1 MEAWQLAIYGVGG
14 FAMAVLSGIAGMGA
28 GFLTVP
34 LAILLGLS
42 PAQAVASGKFNGL
55 GVAIGSLSG
64 MGETSES
71 VSKRRVIPV
80 MVLAFAVGLLAPF
93 IIKSLESDFYRITLG
108 LLLLAM
114 VPFVIYTKVGLR
126 SYHPAR
132 WQKYTGGVLLTL
144 TLGLQAVFSG
154 GIGALVNL
162 VLMGMLGMNALEAN
176 VTKRWS
182 QLILN
187 TTIVVGLLSSG
198 LILWQVAAV
207 GFACT
212 FVGSFIGGHLAATR
226 GNRFIMHVMAFLMI
240 TAGLGLLLI
249 AE

>member
-1 MEAWQLAIYGVGG
+1 MEAWQLVIYGSGV
-14 FAMAVLSGIAGMGA
+14 FVMAILSGIAGMGA
-28 GFLTVP
+28 GFITTP

-64 MGETSES
+64 MGKTSES

-80 MVLAFAVGLLAPF
+80 MVLAFVVGLLAPF
-93 IIKSLESDFYRITLG
+93 VIKSLESDFYRVALG

-114 VPFVIYTKVGLR
+114 VPFVIYNKVGLR
-126 SYHPAR
+126 SYKPAN
-132 WQKYTGGVLLTL
+132 WQKYLGGVLLTL
-144 TLGLQAVFSG
+144 TLWLQAIFSG
-154 GIGALVNL
+154 GVGTLVNI

-212 FVGSFIGGHLAATR
+212 FGGSFIGGHMAAKR
-226 GNRFIMHVMAFLMI
+226 GNRFIMRVMIVLMVA
-240 TAGLGLLLI
+240 AGLGLLFGV
-249 AE
+249 E